1 MAFEILTDKLTAAIQ
16 KLRGQKTVSEQDLK
30 ETLREVRLALLE
42 ADVNFKVVKEFTA
55 KIRERAMGQQVDP
68 NLTPGQYIVKIV
80 HEEQIGRVHV

>member
-55 KIRERAMGQQVDP
+55 KIR
-68 NLTPGQYIVKIV
+68 
-80 HEEQIGRVHV
+80 

>member
-68 NLTPGQYIVKIV
+68 NLTPGQYIVKSSMKS
-80 HEEQIGRVHV
+80 

>member
-30 ETLREVRLALLE
+30 DTLREVRLALLE

-55 KIRERAMGQQVDP
+55 KIKERAQGQQV
-68 NLTPGQYIVKIV
+68 TPA
-80 HEEQIGRVHV
+80 